1 MNGSHIAVQ
10 CTMYIFAYM
19 DITSLTQTKNTRMHV
34 PKYKA
39 PVHIFDQV
47 NVGVTSQWVTA
58 RAGAAVPR
66 SGHRPQHL
74 GAGTLVSVV
83 D

>member
-1 MNGSHIAVQ
+1 MEIQKYIA
-10 CTMYIFAYM
+10 
-19 DITSLTQTKNTRMHV
+19 
-34 PKYKA
+34 
-39 PVHIFDQV
+39 HIFDQV

-74 GAGTLVSVV
+74 GAGTLVSIV

>member
-1 MNGSHIAVQ
+1 MCLHGCNPTIKQKIH
-10 CTMYIFAYM
+10 MPM
-19 DITSLTQTKNTRMHV
+19 PN
-34 PKYKA
+34 YKA
-39 PVHIFDQV
+39 PVYIFDQV

-74 GAGTLVSVV
+74 GAGTLVSIV